1 LKGTTFCRT
10 IFRSRLFSSTTDP
23 REAAVEAEVAPEDL
37 AEAADEEA
45 DPVDA
50 VADAADPAAGAVA
63 DPRDA
68 KTPPSSLR
76 LYIHSYLVQKPRLE
90 RILYFCCISSLLV
103 CHVRLKSK

>member
-1 LKGTTFCRT
+1 M
-10 IFRSRLFSSTTDP
+10 
-23 REAAVEAEVAPEDL
+23 APEDL